1 MLSKHENHRLPIL
14 TPPLLEHHSQS
25 QVYQFLFY
33 CALCFFRL
41 FLLLL
46 TGMHCPSLWPRKY
59 FPLGLSPSDI
69 VHVRLFPALFSQS
82 YQFLHFCS
90 LNLPLPCYHTAYI
103 ALQSFFL
110 KVDKF
115 RVLKIYLN
123 AQCLMNGRPLVMLF
137 ELIRDMIL
145 CHKRVFDI

>member
-1 MLSKHENHRLPIL
+1 MLSHHENRRLPIL

-33 CALCFFRL
+33 CAMCFFPLL

-46 TGMHCPSLWPRKY
+46 TGMRCPSLWPRKY

-69 VHVRLFPALFSQS
+69 VCVRLFPALFSQS

-115 RVLKIYLN
+115 HVLKIYLY

-137 ELIRDMIL
+137 ELIREWQAL
-145 CHKRVFDI
+145 GNAF